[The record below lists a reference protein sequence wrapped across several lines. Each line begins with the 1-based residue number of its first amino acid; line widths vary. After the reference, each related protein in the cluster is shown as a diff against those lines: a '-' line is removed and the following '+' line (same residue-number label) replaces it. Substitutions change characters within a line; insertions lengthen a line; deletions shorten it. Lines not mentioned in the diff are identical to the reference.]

1 MIILIYSVII
11 IMATTLGAIS
21 GLGGGVIIKPLFDA
35 VGFHDM
41 STIGFYSSVAV
52 LTMSIVAIIKQMK
65 KGFIFN
71 FKMLFWISLGSF
83 VGGVIGEKI
92 FNMVTYRY
100 DNSTV
105 KMIQGICLGITLVAI
120 LIYTLNKNKLK
131 SYNLT
136 SYIYIF
142 VSGFLLGSVSVF
154 LGIGGGP
161 LNIAVLILFFS
172 YNMKEATVYSIATI
186 FFAQIS
192 KLGSVIFTNTF
203 LNYDLSLLPF
213 ICLSAIIG
221 GFIGTLINQ
230 KLDSKKI
237 EKIYLGIILSLIMVS
252 IYNVF

>member
-11 IMATTLGAIS
+11 IMATILGAIS

-52 LTMSIVAIIKQMK
+52 LTMSIVSIIKQMK

-92 FNMVTYRY
+92 FNTVTYRY

-105 KMIQGICLGITLVAI
+105 KMIQGICLGITLV
-120 LIYTLNKNKLK
+120 
-131 SYNLT
+131 
-136 SYIYIF
+136 